1 MLLAGLIARA
11 DLPGLL
17 QALSLGGAQLL
28 WLVPYRVLF
37 FLLYAIG
44 WRALLRPYDP
54 EHRAGVGYLFWVSAV
69 RESIDRLLPVASV
82 GGSVIGVRLLRWRG
96 IASGPA
102 AATVVVE
109 ILLTLLS
116 LWLFMVLAL
125 SLLIEHALATGEQW
139 HAATAL
145 RLAIPASVGLF
156 IPIFLVHWLRRGDV
170 FGRIAGQLRHFS
182 GLDRLSSGA
191 ASLDT
196 ELRAC
201 LGRLRPLAG
210 AGVLEFLALLSGS
223 LENWY
228 VLRLLGHPI
237 DLRAAIAMEGLS
249 VAARQLAFVIPGGL
263 GVQEGSLML
272 LGHSYGIN
280 AELAL
285 ALSLAKR
292 MREVLCA
299 LPALLSWQWLE
310 MRRLRGAARGQP
322 E

>member
-1 MLLAGLIARA
+1 
-11 DLPGLL
+11 
-17 QALSLGGAQLL
+17 
-28 WLVPYRVLF
+28 
-37 FLLYAIG
+37 
-44 WRALLRPYDP
+44 
-54 EHRAGVGYLFWVSAV
+54 
-69 RESIDRLLPVASV
+69 
-82 GGSVIGVRLLRWRG
+82 
-96 IASGPA
+96 
-102 AATVVVE
+102 
-109 ILLTLLS
+109 
-116 LWLFMVLAL
+116 
-125 SLLIEHALATGEQW
+125 
-139 HAATAL
+139 
-145 RLAIPASVGLF
+145 
-156 IPIFLVHWLRRGDV
+156 
-170 FGRIAGQLRHFS
+170 
-182 GLDRLSSGA
+182 LDRLSSGA

>member
-145 RLAIPASVGLF
+145 RLAIPAVVGLF
-156 IPIFLVHWLRRGDV
+156 IPMFLVLWLRRGDV
-170 FGRIAGQLRHFS
+170 FGRIAGQLQHFS

-201 LGRLRPLAG
+201 LGRLRPLTG

-228 VLRLLGHPI
+228 VL
-237 DLRAAIAMEGLS
+237 
-249 VAARQLAFVIPGGL
+249 
-263 GVQEGSLML
+263 
-272 LGHSYGIN
+272 
-280 AELAL
+280 
-285 ALSLAKR
+285 
-292 MREVLCA
+292 
-299 LPALLSWQWLE
+299 
-310 MRRLRGAARGQP
+310 
-322 E
+322 